1 MKNPLFIA
9 RALASVLAASGIFVG
24 AAAQAQDIVQF
35 VSCPIYRDADSGKKS
50 GCWLADDRESG
61 ARYDVSKS
69 PTKPLSDHAVLVE
82 GRVTDDSAA
91 CGSPTLDP
99 VRVSVLEMPC
109 TSTVL
114 PAEGYPGRKFVLPK
128 RNVRPLTEARPAPP
142 KPFAATTFYL
152 FFDFNRDFIVYQLDD
167 YFLDRTIAYIRGVK
181 ASKIVVTGYAA
192 TDPIEISGR
201 KMAENDQIARIRAE
215 EITKALVLLGVDR
228 GKIETYWHNGAKPVD
243 VADSARLPDSSRRR
257 VEVFVQP

>member
-9 RALASVLAASGIFVG
+9 RAVSSVLAVSGVLVG
-24 AAAQAQDIVQF
+24 VAAQAQDIVQF

-50 GCWLADDRESG
+50 GCWLASDRESG

-82 GRVTDDSAA
+82 GRVTDESAA

-99 VRVSVLEMPC
+99 VRVSVLDMPC
-109 TSTVL
+109 TPKML

-128 RNVRPLTEARPAPP
+128 RNVRPLTEPRPAPP
-142 KPFAATTFYL
+142 KPFAAKTFYL

-192 TDPIEISGR
+192 TDPMEISGQEI
-201 KMAENDQIARIRAE
+201 AENDRIARIRAE
-215 EITKALVLLGVDR
+215 EITKALVLLGVDPD
-228 GKIETYWHNGAKPVD
+228 KIETHWHNGAKAVD
-243 VADSARLPDSSRRR
+243 VADSDGLPDSSRRR